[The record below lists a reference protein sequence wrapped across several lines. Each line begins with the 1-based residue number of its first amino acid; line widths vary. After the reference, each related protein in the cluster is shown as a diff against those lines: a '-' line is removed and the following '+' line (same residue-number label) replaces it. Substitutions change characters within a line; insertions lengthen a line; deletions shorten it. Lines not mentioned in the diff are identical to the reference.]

1 MKETRTYLYTA
12 KIYVVAWFLK
22 KKLTIFGQETPTIW
36 SGNIMNKC
44 DNYNK
49 SKVRVHSTFA
59 FPHILFNQQSRCFFH
74 LCLHSDYFANA
85 ATQCLCNIFS
95 FFTLF
100 NKKTCWHIS
109 LLKHVF
115 TLPYLFVFSLT
126 CVDNFHHYYYFLI

>member
-1 MKETRTYLYTA
+1 MPWRKHVRTSTQQKYMLIAGYA
-12 KIYVVAWFLK
+12 RKF
-22 KKLTIFGQETPTIW
+22 LTIFGQDTPTI
-36 SGNIMNKC
+36 INKC

-49 SKVRVHSTFA
+49 PKVHSTFA

-126 CVDNFHHYYYFLI
+126 CVDNFHHYYYFFI